1 MIGQLDLDTR
11 TREAIA
17 ELQATIIAAYPDAT
31 FEVVR
36 AVDIPGN
43 YDLLVTVEGADPDEV
58 GDLVVDRAL
67 DMRVEESIPIHVVA
81 LDRSAQAAEAE
92 MSAARHAG

>member
-1 MIGQLDLDTR
+1 MIGHLEPDAR

-17 ELQATIIAAYPDAT
+17 ELQATIIAAYPNAT

-58 GDLVVDRAL
+58 GDLVAERTL
-67 DMRVEESIPIHVVA
+67 EMRVEESIPIHVVPLEWNA
-81 LDRSAQAAEAE
+81 YLAQTEAGE
-92 MSAARHAG
+92 TRRAG